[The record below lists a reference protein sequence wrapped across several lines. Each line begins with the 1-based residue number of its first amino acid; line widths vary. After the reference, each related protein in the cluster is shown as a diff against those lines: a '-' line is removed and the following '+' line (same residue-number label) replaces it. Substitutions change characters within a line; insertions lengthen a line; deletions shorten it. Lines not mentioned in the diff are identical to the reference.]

1 MKPLAI
7 LFATSEMAPW
17 VKTGG
22 LGDVAAA
29 LPAALRRAG
38 HDIRVL
44 MPYYPALAAAFPD
57 VGIGLLG
64 VVVLLRP
71 PFIFGAAPV
80 HWAMLLPLG
89 TAALFAVYQILT
101 RKLAGVDD
109 PRTTILH
116 TSFAASLVTSATLPG
131 SHLDALG
138 SSGAT
143 APLT

>member
-44 MPYYPALAAAFPD
+44 MPYYPALAAAFPEAAI
-57 VGIGLLG
+57 VAEIPQLAPQLPAARLRLA
-64 VVVLLRP
+64 VVDASRVDDRAAKAA
-71 PFIFGAAPV
+71 GAA
-80 HWAMLLPLG
+80 G
-89 TAALFAVYQILT
+89 II
-101 RKLAGVDD
+101 R
-109 PRTTILH
+109 
-116 TSFAASLVTSATLPG
+116 
-131 SHLDALG
+131 LDAHNVQIIIGPQAESIAQGMRDLCEK
-138 SSGAT
+138 S
-143 APLT
+143 